1 MTAIATRLR
10 VPAIAALALATVGGA
25 TLASVQDAEAQYR
38 RGHRGAAVAA
48 GVIGGLAAGALI
60 AGATRPAYGYGY
72 GYDHGYSRPAYGY
85 NSYDR
90 GYGYAP
96 AYGVR
101 RVYVEPDCHWQRQR
115 VWIDRYTYTTRRVR
129 VCN

>member
-1 MTAIATRLR
+1 MTGFATRLR
-10 VPAIAALALATVGGA
+10 TPAIAALALATIGGA
-25 TLASVQDAEAQYR
+25 TLAGMQDAEAQYR

-60 AGATRPAYGYGY
+60 AGATRPAYGYS
-72 GYDHGYSRPAYGY
+72 HGYSRPVYGY
-85 NSYDR
+85 RDY
-90 GYGYAP
+90 GYRDHGYAP

-101 RVYVEPDCHWQRQR
+101 RVYVEPECHWQRQR